1 MHRMRKGLLSIANPG
16 RSQDLTHGGVPAQM
30 SRMQSQLQP
39 ALKSEDPSAHPHRHQ
54 TVQLFGLWQ
63 SVPTELRPTEA
74 QLDP

>member
-1 MHRMRKGLLSIANPG
+1 MHRMRQRFLSIANPG
-16 RSQDLTHGGVPAQM
+16 RSQDPAHGGVPTQM
-30 SRMQSQLQP
+30 PCMQPQLQP
-39 ALKSEDPSAHPHRHQ
+39 ALQSEDPSAHPHRHQ